1 MSAEVGRVLQHICA
15 GSFYMGQPV
24 LRPAAEPTPSSQSER
39 ASPQKPM
46 AHLPHHLQMKKETV
60 GEGLR
65 ALSFSQGEHSEAQA
79 L

>member
-24 LRPAAEPTPSSQSER
+24 LRPALEPTPSSQSEC

-46 AHLPHHLQMKKETV
+46 AHLPYHFQIKKGTV
-60 GEGLR
+60 GEGLW
-65 ALSFSQGEHSEAQA
+65 ALPFSPGEDGEAQS